1 MGRPFRDLLTLA
13 LAAVLP
19 AGCAPSESVQPME
32 GRVVLR
38 AGGGPA
44 GPSGGAILP
53 GPAFRHV
60 VILVPGVQPA
70 WQVGWVDT
78 GTSAKQPGGGGMYAG
93 FLTGLVAVQ
102 SVPYL
107 LAFWPAAL
115 GVVAGSTAMGAL
127 GAQLDSTSFSRM
139 TADDRETIARTA
151 PALGLDPLLRERTAA
166 ALAARTGQALRRLP
180 WYPTYGPDTPG
191 TNPLAD
197 ARGESADGVLNV
209 WLEAFG
215 LAMGEEPETF
225 GVFARARAQLV
236 DAYGGG
242 LRYERVL
249 EYGPGRP
256 LPGLPRPAA
265 YTLEFLALDEA
276 RVFRHE
282 MQEVIGRMAGLLA
295 ADPALPVAAR

>member
-1 MGRPFRDLLTLA
+1 MGRPFRDLWSLA
-13 LAAVLP
+13 LAAALA
-19 AGCAPSESVQPME
+19 AGCALSETVQRTE
-32 GRVVLR
+32 GQLVLR

-44 GPSGGAILP
+44 GPSGAAIPP
-53 GPAFRHV
+53 GPALRHI

-70 WQVGWVDT
+70 WQVEWVDT
-78 GTSAKQPGGGGMYAG
+78 GTSAKRPGGGGTYAG
-93 FLTGLVAVQ
+93 FLAGLLAVQ
-102 SVPYL
+102 SAPYL

-127 GAQLDSTSFSRM
+127 GAQRDSTTFSRM
-139 TADDRETIARTA
+139 AADDRETIARTA
-151 PALGLDPLLRERTAA
+151 PELRPDYLLRERTAA
-166 ALAARTGQALRRLP
+166 LLAARTGRALRRLA

-197 ARGESADGVLNV
+197 ARGEGAEGVLSV

-215 LAMGEEPETF
+215 LAMGEEQESL

-236 DAYGGG
+236 DAVGGG

-265 YTLEFLALDEA
+265 HTLEFLALDEA

-282 MQEVIGRMAGLLA
+282 MQELIGRMAGLLA